1 MAEGK
6 ESETKRQNEMN
17 TAGGLPASKRCRQP
31 MESEIEL
38 RRHGH
43 TREQYQRCQK
53 EKNASVSHF
62 LQRVIFTVLGRLAA
76 ETKRHAKAV
85 MPNIARA
92 RLMICSPDSIALFY
106 LSAVLRLDEYG
117 SAKPQ
122 TGGLS
127 KFPDTGML
135 KVVPLA

>member
-1 MAEGK
+1 LGC
-6 ESETKRQNEMN
+6 ESWGVRLGRE
-17 TAGGLPASKRCRQP
+17 AWGASLGARVLGR
-31 MESEIEL
+31 ESWGARL
-38 RRHGH
+38 GARG
-43 TREQYQRCQK
+43 
-53 EKNASVSHF
+53 
-62 LQRVIFTVLGRLAA
+62 LGRLAA

-135 KVVPLA
+135 KVVPLE